1 MALSGSHKTWFTE
14 WNYLE
19 FAWWATQSLQG
30 NYSDVSWEIRLVSTG
45 ANGTINSTA
54 TKYAG
59 ITIQLG
65 FGSYDIIRQGTN
77 PTTVGISG
85 EAVKL
90 LFAETTRIPH
100 ASDGTASFNAGY
112 SVQFDVYFSG
122 TNLGTQ
128 GGFAKFT
135 LDKIA
140 RASTLTADNGTL
152 GTAQTL
158 TINRGSSSLVHK
170 IKYKCGSASGY
181 AAGSASTTV
190 SGTSVSWTPPLSLAS
205 QNTTGTNVDI
215 TLTLETY
222 SGSTL
227 VGSTTKSITCAI
239 PASVKPTATF
249 TLEDITGVD
258 DIYGS
263 PVQGLSRIRITVK
276 ATQAYG
282 SYIEVY
288 RITSNGSTYNVDEAT
303 TGTLKT
309 AGDSPVTATVTDAR
323 GRSGSVSYTM
333 KVKAYD
339 RPSVTGL
346 VVHRCDANGT
356 ENDQGEYVQVA
367 FNAAITDIGGQG
379 KNAASYML
387 RYKQTSAADFTEVAF
402 SALAGKYT
410 VTGQTYI
417 FKADSG
423 SSYDVE
429 VVAQDSHVT
438 TTASTSASTAFT
450 LMNWGPEG
458 TSVGIGKVAE
468 RPGTLEVALDQY
480 STGSREQ
487 TGNRYCIST
496 PGEANIDGYVLMA
509 RISITAANA
518 DTPIT
523 FVFSRRAAQ
532 STMTVHVQLK
542 NSTAT
547 ASELS
552 TIRYEGT
559 NYGAFLV
566 KAGELI
572 WDLYVLKGSSWD
584 TITLQDWWTSKTM
597 ESRVRVTFP
606 GTLVGSLPGDYY
618 RATPAM
624 LDSLRDYIYP
634 VGSVYISYS
643 HVNPATLFGGTWV
656 RIENA
661 FLWGTTSGG
670 VIGQTGGE
678 QTHALTENELP
689 AHSHGSVYSQ
699 HIDSGTKN
707 VAWYLATGTAIG
719 YGPVTTG
726 GGAAHNNMPPYV
738 QVSIWRRT
746 A

>member
-1 MALSGSHKTWFTE
+1 M
-14 WNYLE
+14 
-19 FAWWATQSLQG
+19 ATQSFSG
-30 NYSDVSWEIRLVSTG
+30 NYSDVSWELRLVSTDG
-45 ANGTINSTA
+45 NGVISSTA
-54 TKYAG
+54 DKMAQV
-59 ITIQLG
+59 TIRSGDVQQAQETR
-65 FGSYDIIRQGTN
+65 YVK
-77 PTTVGISG
+77 VGIG
-85 EAVKL
+85 GGATKL
-90 LFAETTRIPH
+90 LISGTTRIPH
-100 ASDGTASFNAGY
+100 ESDSTASFSANYWVALDIY
-112 SVQFDVYFSG
+112 FDGANV
-122 TNLGTQ
+122 GTQ
-128 GGFAKFT
+128 GSIGIFT

-158 TINRGSSSLVHK
+158 AINRGDSTLRHK
-170 IKYKCGSASGY
+170 IRYTCGKASGY
-181 AAGSASTTV
+181 AAGSASATV
-190 SGTSVSWTPPLSLAS
+190 TGTSVSWTPPLSLAS
-205 QNTTGTNVDI
+205 QNTEGTSVVI

-222 SGSTL
+222 SGDSL
-227 VGSTTKSITCAI
+227 VGSSSKNITCAI

-258 DIYGS
+258 DVYGT
-263 PVQGLSRIRITVK
+263 PVQGLSRIKITVK
-276 ATQAYG
+276 ATQSYG
-282 SYIEVY
+282 SPIEAY
-288 RITSNGSTYNVDEAT
+288 RITANGSTYNTDEAT

-309 AGDSPVTATVTDAR
+309 SGGSPVTATVTDTR

-333 KVKAYD
+333 QVKAYD

-346 VVHRCDANGT
+346 AVHRCDATGT
-356 ENDQGEYVQVA
+356 ENDQGEYVRVS

-379 KNAASYML
+379 KNAASYKL
-387 RYKQTSAADFTEVAF
+387 RYKQTTDTDYTEVAF
-402 SALAGKYT
+402 SDLAGRYT
-410 VTGQTYI
+410 VTGKAHI
-417 FKADSG
+417 FQADSG
-423 SSYDVE
+423 SSYDIE
-429 VVAQDSHVT
+429 IVAQDSHVT

-450 LMNWGPEG
+450 LMNWGRDG
-458 TSVGIGKVAE
+458 TSVAMGKVAE
-468 RPGTLEVALDQY
+468 RAHTLEVALDMY
-480 STGSREQ
+480 TTGSREQ

-496 PGEANIDGYVLMA
+496 PGEASVSGYVLMA
-509 RISITAANA
+509 RIAITAANA

-532 STMTVHVQLK
+532 TTMTVHVQLK

-547 ASELS
+547 ASELN

-572 WDLYVLKGSSWD
+572 WDLYVLKGSQWD

-606 GTLVGSLPGDYY
+606 GTLVDALPGDYY

-670 VIGQTGGE
+670 IIGQTGGE
-678 QTHALTENELP
+678 QTHALTVDEIP

-699 HIDSGTKN
+699 HIDSGNKPT
-707 VAWYLATGTAIG
+707 AWYLDPGTALG
-719 YGPVTTG
+719 YGPVTVG
-726 GGAAHNNMPPYV
+726 GGGAHNNMPPYV

>member
-1 MALSGSHKTWFTE
+1 MATSGTSQSWFTN

-19 FAWWATQSLQG
+19 FAWLETSQSVAG
-30 NYSDVSWEIRLVSTG
+30 NYTTIHWELRLVSTDS
-45 ANGTINSTA
+45 NGTISASTA
-54 TKYAG
+54 KPYTVTVAG
-59 ITIQLG
+59 NRYT
-65 FGSYDIIRQGTN
+65 GT
-77 PTTVGISG
+77 TFVGIGGGAILLLASG
-85 EAVKL
+85 D
-90 LFAETTRIPH
+90 TNIPH
-100 ASDGTASFNAGY
+100 NSDGTGTFSASY
-112 SVQFDVYFSG
+112 QVVLDIYFSG
-122 TNLGTQ
+122 VYLGAQ
-128 GGFAKFT
+128 GSSATFT

-140 RASTLTADNGTL
+140 RASTLTAGNGTL
-152 GTAQTL
+152 GSAQTL
-158 TINRGSSSLVHK
+158 TINRGDSGLVHK

-181 AAGSASTTV
+181 AAGSASAVV

-205 QNTTGTNVDI
+205 QNTTGTSVSI
-215 TLTLETY
+215 ALTLETY
-222 SGSTL
+222 SGNTL
-227 VGSTTKSITCAI
+227 VGSTAKNITCAI
-239 PASVKPTATF
+239 PASVKPTASF
-249 TLEDITGVD
+249 ALEDITGAD
-258 DIYGS
+258 DIYGT
-263 PVQGLSRIRITVK
+263 PVQGLSRIKITVN
-276 ATQAYG
+276 ATQSYG
-282 SYIEVY
+282 SPIKSYQ
-288 RITSNGSTYNVDEAT
+288 ITANGSTYNTAEAT

-346 VVHRCDANGT
+346 TVHRCDADGT
-356 ENDQGEYVQVA
+356 ENDQGEYVAVTFSA
-367 FNAAITDIGGQG
+367 SITDIGGQG
-379 KNAASYML
+379 KNAASYKL
-387 RYKQTSAADFTEVAF
+387 RYKKTSAADLTEVAF
-402 SALAGKYT
+402 SALTGKYT
-410 VTGQTYI
+410 VTGHTYI
-417 FKADSG
+417 FAADSG

-468 RPGTLEVALDQY
+468 RPGTLEIALDQY

-496 PGEANIDGYVLMA
+496 PGEANVEGYVLMA
-509 RISITAANA
+509 RIAITAANA

-532 STMTVHVQLK
+532 TAMTVHVQLK

-552 TIRYEGT
+552 SIRYEGT

-606 GTLVGSLPGDYY
+606 GTLVDSLPGDYY

-670 VIGQTGGE
+670 IIGQTGGE
-678 QTHALTENELP
+678 QTHTLTVAEIP
-689 AHSHGSVYSQ
+689 AHTHGSVYSQ
-699 HIDSGTKN
+699 HIDSGTKTVTWHLDAGN
-707 VAWYLATGTAIG
+707 SLG